1 MKIASLVLA
10 ALILFQVCPVI
21 GQEMI
26 YTNKDLEK
34 YIDKKSQEKSV
45 STSAPQS
52 ASQVKFAGKKVSIDV
67 SDANLSGVLSL
78 LSDIAR
84 QDGFVL
90 SVDPRTQGKITL
102 KMTNVPWDQLLDFLI
117 ENYHLSKVVKDK
129 MIMIAP
135 GN

>member
-1 MKIASLVLA
+1 MKMATLALA
-10 ALILFQVCPVI
+10 ALVFFQVSPLI
-21 GQEMI
+21 GQETI

-34 YIDKKSQEKSV
+34 YMDKKSQEKSV
-45 STSAPQS
+45 SISVP
-52 ASQVKFAGKKVSIDV
+52 QVKFAGKKVSLDV
-67 SDANLSGVLSL
+67 SDANLSGVLNL

-84 QDGFVL
+84 QDGFAL

-102 KMTNVPWDQLLDFLI
+102 KMTNVPWDQVLDFLV

-135 GN
+135 GD